1 MVDAQ
6 GAHLPVAVRA
16 LEDEVLGG
24 LADGVVVGLERGQ
37 DGLALGGRDQVLERR
52 QSVQRRSRGPAAWRT
67 AGPGLAACATAQPI
81 AGRTAPVS
89 AS

>member
-1 MVDAQ
+1 MLAAIRRGTFGSV
-6 GAHLPVAVRA
+6 
-16 LEDEVLGG
+16 
-24 LADGVVVGLERGQ
+24 ADGYVSADGIDRGH
-37 DGLALGGRDQVLERR
+37 GEEGGHG
-52 QSVQRRSRGPAAWRT
+52 GPAAWRT